1 MWNLH
6 GHLTPPIVQQNET
19 QVTPSNSPL
28 PYVTDQRALE
38 SLCHTLRQSP
48 RLALDT
54 EFVGED
60 TFVPRLELIQVAT
73 ATTAAVI
80 DFPAVQAGGS
90 LDVFWE
96 LICDAKIEK
105 IVHAGRQDLDLFAI
119 HAGQIPKPFFDTQI
133 AAAMVGYG
141 AQVAYANLVQRLHG
155 TKLAKAHTFTNW
167 SARPLSDDQI
177 AYALEDVEFLLSIHT
192 HLQNRLNTLG
202 RSEWVSEEFARLETA
217 IGEKSRE
224 PQERYQRIRG
234 WDTLK
239 PKGAAVLREVA
250 VWREAEARRR
260 NVPRGRVMRDEVL
273 LQLARHPPKSVN
285 DLRGLR
291 GVHSSDVD
299 RHGGQILATITSA
312 LALPPS
318 AWPEVPRERKPD
330 PESTGILELLQAV
343 LKARAAEEGIAPTM
357 LATSADLQ
365 TLVDAKQSRTTLD
378 VPILRGWRRQL
389 AGDLLLQ
396 VLDGAVTITVDRT
409 SGALRMTQG
418 RPGANEPSSD
428 PPCLTTTSS

>member
-1 MWNLH
+1 MTP
-6 GHLTPPIVQQNET
+6 TPPL
-19 QVTPSNSPL
+19 S
-28 PYVTDQRALE
+28 YVTDQRALE

-60 TFVPRLELIQVAT
+60 TFIPRLELIQVAT

-80 DFPAVQAGGS
+80 DFPAVQASGS

-105 IVHAGRQDLDLFAI
+105 VVHAGRQDLDLFAL

-141 AQVAYANLVQRLHG
+141 AQVAYANLVQRLYG

-192 HLQNRLNTLG
+192 HLRDRLNTLG
-202 RSEWVSEEFARLETA
+202 RLEWVGEEFARLETVV
-217 IGEKSRE
+217 GETSRE

-291 GVHSSDVD
+291 GVHSSEVD
-299 RHGGQILATITSA
+299 RHGGQLLAAISSA
-312 LALPPS
+312 LALPSS
-318 AWPEVPRERKPD
+318 AWPEVPSERKPD
-330 PESTGILELLQAV
+330 PESTGIVELLQAV

-365 TLVDAKQSRTTLD
+365 ALVEARQNRIALNI
-378 VPILRGWRRQL
+378 PILHGWRRQL
-389 AGDLLLQ
+389 AGDLLVQ
-396 VLDGAVTITVDRT
+396 VLDGAVTISVDRT
-409 SGALRMTQG
+409 SGALRMTSG
-418 RPGANEPSSD
+418 PSSNT
-428 PPCLTTTSS
+428 PS

>member
-1 MWNLH
+1 MSNLH
-6 GHLTPPIVQQNET
+6 AHQMPPTVRLNEIP
-19 QVTPSNSPL
+19 VTPKP
-28 PYVTDQRALE
+28 PTQYVTDHRALE

-60 TFVPRLELIQVAT
+60 TFIPRLELIQVAT
-73 ATTAAVI
+73 TDTAAVI
-80 DFPAVQAGGS
+80 DFPAVQASGS

-96 LICDAKIEK
+96 LICDTKVDKIL
-105 IVHAGRQDLDLFAI
+105 HAGRQDLDLFAT

-141 AQVAYANLVQRLHG
+141 AQVAYSNLVQRLHG

-192 HLQNRLNTLG
+192 HLLDRLSTLG
-202 RSEWVSEEFARLETA
+202 RSEWISEEFARLETA
-217 IGEKSRE
+217 VGEKSRE

-234 WDTLK
+234 WETLK
-239 PKGAAVLREVA
+239 PKGAAVLRELA
-250 VWREAEARRR
+250 AWRETEARRR

-285 DLRGLR
+285 DHRGLR
-291 GVHSSDVD
+291 GVHSSEID
-299 RHGGQILATITSA
+299 RHGGQLLASITSA

-318 AWPEVPRERKPD
+318 AWPEVPSERKPD
-330 PESTGILELLQAV
+330 PESTGIVELLQAV
-343 LKARAAEEGIAPTM
+343 LKARAAEEGIASTM
-357 LATSADLQ
+357 IATSADLQ
-365 TLVDAKQSRTTLD
+365 TLAEHKQNRATLD

-396 VLDGAVTITVDRT
+396 VLDGAVTISVDKT
-409 SGALRMTQG
+409 SGALRM
-418 RPGANEPSSD
+418 S
-428 PPCLTTTSS
+428 

>member
-1 MWNLH
+1 M
-6 GHLTPPIVQQNET
+6 
-19 QVTPSNSPL
+19 

-38 SLCHTLRQSP
+38 SLCRTLRQSP

-60 TFVPRLELIQVAT
+60 TFIPRLELIQVAT

-80 DFPAVQAGGS
+80 DFPAVQASGS
-90 LDVFWE
+90 LDAFWE
-96 LICDAKIEK
+96 LIGDPKIEK
-105 IVHAGRQDLDLFAI
+105 VVHAGRQDLDLFAT

-141 AQVAYANLVQRLHG
+141 AQVAYANLVQRIHG

-192 HLQNRLNTLG
+192 HLQDRLSAFG
-202 RSEWVSEEFARLETA
+202 RLEWVNEEFARLEA
-217 IGEKSRE
+217 AVGEKSRE

-239 PKGAAVLREVA
+239 PKGAAVLRELA
-250 VWREAEARRR
+250 AWREAEARRR

-273 LQLARHPPKSVN
+273 LQLARHPPKVVN

-291 GVHSSDVD
+291 GIHSSEVD
-299 RHGGQILATITSA
+299 RQGEQLLATITSA
-312 LALPPS
+312 LALPSS

-330 PESTGILELLQAV
+330 PESTGIVELLQAV

-365 TLVDAKQSRTTLD
+365 TLVEGKQNRATLD

-389 AGDLLLQ
+389 AGELLLQ
-396 VLDGAVTITVDRT
+396 VLDGTVTITVDRT
-409 SGALRMTQG
+409 SGALRMITG
-418 RPGANEPSSD
+418 R
-428 PPCLTTTSS
+428 

>member
-1 MWNLH
+1 
-6 GHLTPPIVQQNET
+6 
-19 QVTPSNSPL
+19 
-28 PYVTDQRALE
+28 VTDQRALE

-80 DFPAVQAGGS
+80 DFPAVQASGS

-96 LICDAKIEK
+96 LICDIKIEK

-192 HLQNRLNTLG
+192 HLQNRLSTLG

-217 IGEKSRE
+217 IGEKGRE

-239 PKGAAVLREVA
+239 PKGAAVLRELA
-250 VWREAEARRR
+250 AWREAEARRR
-260 NVPRGRVMRDEVL
+260 NIPRGRVMRDEVL

-291 GVHSSDVD
+291 GVHSSDID
-299 RHGGQILATITSA
+299 RHGGQILASITSA
-312 LALPPS
+312 LALPTS
-318 AWPEVPRERKPD
+318 AWPEVPSERKPD
-330 PESTGILELLQAV
+330 PESTGIVELLQAV
-343 LKARAAEEGIAPTM
+343 LKARAAEQGIAPTI

-365 TLVDAKQSRTTLD
+365 TLVDAKQGRTALD

-418 RPGANEPSSD
+418 RLQTNESSQIL
-428 PPCLTTTSS
+428 PA

>member
-1 MWNLH
+1 MSSLR
-6 GHLTPPIVQQNET
+6 GHQMPPIVQPNET
-19 QVTPSNSPL
+19 HVTPNPPL

-38 SLCHTLRQSP
+38 SLCLTLRQSP

-60 TFVPRLELIQVAT
+60 TFIPRLELIQVAT

-80 DFPAVQAGGS
+80 DFPAVQASGS
-90 LDVFWE
+90 LDAFWE

-105 IVHAGRQDLDLFAI
+105 IVHAGRQDLDLFAT

-192 HLQNRLNTLG
+192 HLQDRLSSLG
-202 RSEWVSEEFARLETA
+202 RLEWVSEEFARLETA
-217 IGEKSRE
+217 VGEKSRE

-239 PKGAAVLREVA
+239 PKGAAVLRELA
-250 VWREAEARRR
+250 AWREAEARRR

-273 LQLARHPPKSVN
+273 LQLARHPPKSVHE
-285 DLRGLR
+285 LRGLR
-291 GVHSSDVD
+291 GVHSSEVD
-299 RHGGQILATITSA
+299 RQGEQLLTAISSA

-330 PESTGILELLQAV
+330 PESTGIVELLQAV

-365 TLVDAKQSRTTLD
+365 TLVEAKQNRTALD

-409 SGALRMTQG
+409 SGALRMT
-418 RPGANEPSSD
+418 PGSASKASS
-428 PPCLTTTSS
+428 

>member
-1 MWNLH
+1 ML
-6 GHLTPPIVQQNET
+6 
-19 QVTPSNSPL
+19 
-28 PYVTDQRALE
+28 YVTDQSALE
-38 SLCHTLRQSP
+38 ALCQTLRQSP

-80 DFPAVQAGGS
+80 DFPAVQAKGS
-90 LDVFWE
+90 LDAFWE
-96 LICDAKIEK
+96 LICDTKIEK
-105 IVHAGRQDLDLFAI
+105 IVHAGRQDLDLFAT

-192 HLQNRLNTLG
+192 HLQDRLSSLG
-202 RSEWVSEEFARLETA
+202 RLEWVGEEFARLETA
-217 IGEKSRE
+217 VGEKSRE

-239 PKGAAVLREVA
+239 PKGAAVLRELA
-250 VWREAEARRR
+250 AWREAEARRR

-273 LQLARHPPKSVN
+273 LQLARHPPKSVSE
-285 DLRGLR
+285 LRGLR
-291 GVHSSDVD
+291 GVHSSEVD
-299 RHGGQILATITSA
+299 RHGEQLLGTITSA
-312 LALPPS
+312 LALPPTS
-318 AWPEVPRERKPD
+318 WPEVPRERKPD
-330 PESTGILELLQAV
+330 PESTGIVELLQAV

-357 LATSADLQ
+357 LATSSDLQ
-365 TLVDAKQSRTTLD
+365 TLVEAKQNRATLD

-389 AGDLLLQ
+389 AGDLLLK

-409 SGALRMTQG
+409 SGALKMAQEDLSKT
-418 RPGANEPSSD
+418 AN
-428 PPCLTTTSS
+428 

>member
-1 MWNLH
+1 MSNLH
-6 GHLTPPIVQQNET
+6 GHQTPPTAQQNDT
-19 QVTPSNSPL
+19 HMTPHVPP
-28 PYVTDQRALE
+28 PYVTDQAGLE
-38 SLCHTLRQSP
+38 LLCHTLRQSP

-60 TFVPRLELIQVAT
+60 TFIPRLELIQVAT
-73 ATTAAVI
+73 TTTAAVI
-80 DFPAVQAGGS
+80 DFPAVQANGS

-105 IVHAGRQDLDLFAI
+105 VVHAGRQDLDLFAL

-155 TKLAKAHTFTNW
+155 TKLEKAHTFTNW

-177 AYALEDVEFLLSIHT
+177 AYALEDVEFLLPIHT
-192 HLQNRLNTLG
+192 HLRDRLKALG
-202 RSEWVSEEFARLETA
+202 RLEWVSEEFARLETA
-217 IGEKSRE
+217 VGEKSRE
-224 PQERYQRIRG
+224 PHERYQRIRG

-239 PKGAAVLREVA
+239 PKGAAVLRELA

-273 LQLARHPPKSVN
+273 LQLARHPPKSVS

-291 GVHSSDVD
+291 GIHTSEID
-299 RHGGQILATITSA
+299 RQGGQILASITSA

-318 AWPEVPRERKPD
+318 AWPKVPSERKPD
-330 PESTGILELLQAV
+330 PESTGIVELLQAV

-365 TLVDAKQSRTTLD
+365 TLVETRQNRTTLNI
-378 VPILRGWRRQL
+378 PILHGWRRQL
-389 AGDLLLQ
+389 VGDLLLQ
-396 VLDGAVTITVDRT
+396 VLDGDVTVSVDRT
-409 SGALRMTQG
+409 SSALRMTKG
-418 RPGANEPSSD
+418 LSSNIPG
-428 PPCLTTTSS
+428 

>member
-1 MWNLH
+1 
-6 GHLTPPIVQQNET
+6 
-19 QVTPSNSPL
+19 
-28 PYVTDQRALE
+28 
-38 SLCHTLRQSP
+38 LRQSP

-80 DFPAVQAGGS
+80 DFPAVQATGS
-90 LDVFWE
+90 LEVFWE
-96 LICDAKIEK
+96 VICDAKIEK

-141 AQVAYANLVQRLHG
+141 AQVAYANLVQRVHG

-177 AYALEDVEFLLSIHT
+177 AYALEDVEFLLSIHS
-192 HLQNRLNTLG
+192 HLQNRLNSLG
-202 RSEWVSEEFARLETA
+202 RSEWVSEEFARLEAA

-239 PKGAAVLREVA
+239 PKGAAVLRELA
-250 VWREAEARRR
+250 IWREAEARRR

-299 RHGGQILATITSA
+299 RHGGQILASITVA
-312 LALPPS
+312 LALPTS
-318 AWPEVPRERKPD
+318 AWPEVPSERKPD
-330 PESTGILELLQAV
+330 PEATGIVELLQAV
-343 LKARAAEEGIAPTM
+343 LKARAAEQGIAPTM

-365 TLVDAKQSRTTLD
+365 ILVDARQSQTDLD
-378 VPILRGWRRQL
+378 LPILRGWRRRL

-396 VLDGAVTITVDRT
+396 VLDGAITITVDRT
-409 SGALRMTQG
+409 SGSLRMSQG
-418 RPGANEPSSD
+418 CPQGNAPSRIL
-428 PPCLTTTSS
+428 PA

>member
-1 MWNLH
+1 MWSLRD
-6 GHLTPPIVQQNET
+6 PPTIRTIQPNERP
-19 QVTPSNSPL
+19 VTPKPPML
-28 PYVTDQRALE
+28 YVTDQSALE
-38 SLCHTLRQSP
+38 TLCLTLKQSS

-80 DFPAVQAGGS
+80 DFPAVQAKGS
-90 LDVFWE
+90 LDAFWE
-96 LICDAKIEK
+96 LICDNKIEK
-105 IVHAGRQDLDLFAI
+105 IVHAGRQDLDLFAT

-192 HLQNRLNTLG
+192 HLQDRLNSLG
-202 RSEWVSEEFARLETA
+202 RLEWVGEEFARLEMA
-217 IGEKSRE
+217 VGEKSRE

-239 PKGAAVLREVA
+239 AKGAAVLRELA
-250 VWREAEARRR
+250 AWREAEARRR

-273 LQLARHPPKSVN
+273 LQLARHPPKSVSE
-285 DLRGLR
+285 LRGLR
-291 GVHSSDVD
+291 GVHSSEVD
-299 RHGGQILATITSA
+299 RHGEHLLGTITSA
-312 LALPPS
+312 LALPPT

-330 PESTGILELLQAV
+330 PESTGIVELLQAV

-357 LATSADLQ
+357 LATSSDLQ
-365 TLVDAKQSRTTLD
+365 TLVEAKQNRATID

-389 AGDLLLQ
+389 AGDLLLK
-396 VLDGAVTITVDRT
+396 VLDGAVAITVDRT
-409 SGALRMTQG
+409 SGALKMAQEDLG
-418 RPGANEPSSD
+418 KV
-428 PPCLTTTSS
+428 

>member
-1 MWNLH
+1 M
-6 GHLTPPIVQQNET
+6 Q
-19 QVTPSNSPL
+19 
-28 PYVTDQRALE
+28 YVTDQSALE
-38 SLCHTLRQSP
+38 TLCQTLRQSS

-80 DFPAVQAGGS
+80 DFPAVQASGS

-119 HAGQIPKPFFDTQI
+119 HAGKIPKPFFDTQI

-192 HLQNRLNTLG
+192 HLRDRLSTLG
-202 RSEWVSEEFARLETA
+202 RLEWVSEEFARLETA
-217 IGEKSRE
+217 VGEKSRE

-239 PKGAAVLREVA
+239 PKGAAVLRELA
-250 VWREAEARRR
+250 AWREAEARRR

-273 LQLARHPPKSVN
+273 LQLARHPPKSVSE
-285 DLRGLR
+285 LRGLR
-291 GVHSSDVD
+291 GVHSSEVD
-299 RHGGQILATITSA
+299 RHGEQLLGTITSA
-312 LALPPS
+312 LALPPT

-330 PESTGILELLQAV
+330 PESTGIVELLQAV

-357 LATSADLQ
+357 LATSSDLQ
-365 TLVDAKQSRTTLD
+365 TLVEAKQNRATLD
-378 VPILRGWRRQL
+378 VPILHGWRRQL
-389 AGDLLLQ
+389 AGDLLLK

-409 SGALRMTQG
+409 SGALRMAQG
-418 RPGANEPSSD
+418 DLSTAAS
-428 PPCLTTTSS
+428 

>member
-1 MWNLH
+1 
-6 GHLTPPIVQQNET
+6 
-19 QVTPSNSPL
+19 VTPSNSPL

-80 DFPAVQAGGS
+80 DFPAVQTGGS

-96 LICDAKIEK
+96 LICDARIEK

-119 HAGQIPKPFFDTQI
+119 HAGQIPKPSFDTQI

-177 AYALEDVEFLLSIHT
+177 AYALEDVEFLLSIHS
-192 HLQNRLNTLG
+192 HLENRLNILG

-365 TLVDAKQSRTTLD
+365 TLVDTKQSRTALD

-396 VLDGAVTITVDRT
+396 VLDGTIIISVDRT

-418 RPGANEPSSD
+418 RLQANEPSQIL
-428 PPCLTTTSS
+428 PA

>member
-1 MWNLH
+1 MSNLR
-6 GHLTPPIVQQNET
+6 GRQTPPTVQQNEI
-19 QVTPSNSPL
+19 QVIPSNPSL

-60 TFVPRLELIQVAT
+60 TFIPRLELIQVAT

-80 DFPAVQAGGS
+80 DFPAVQASGS
-90 LDVFWE
+90 LNVFWE

-105 IVHAGRQDLDLFAI
+105 IVHAGRQDLDLFAL

-177 AYALEDVEFLLSIHT
+177 TYALEDVEFLLSIHT

-202 RSEWVSEEFARLETA
+202 RSEWVSEEFARLEMA

-239 PKGAAVLREVA
+239 PKGAAVLRELA

-299 RHGGQILATITSA
+299 RHGGQLLAAITST
-312 LALPPS
+312 LALPSS
-318 AWPEVPRERKPD
+318 AWPEVPSERKPD
-330 PESTGILELLQAV
+330 PESTGIVELLQAV
-343 LKARAAEEGIAPTM
+343 LKARAAEEGIAPTL

-365 TLVDAKQSRTTLD
+365 ALVEAKQSRTALEL
-378 VPILRGWRRQL
+378 PILRGWRRQL

-396 VLDGAVTITVDRT
+396 VLDGTVTIVVDRT
-409 SGALRMTQG
+409 SGALRLTQG
-418 RPGANEPSSD
+418 HPSIA
-428 PPCLTTTSS
+428 SS

>member
-1 MWNLH
+1 MSSLR
-6 GHLTPPIVQQNET
+6 GRQTPHTAPQNET
-19 QVTPSNSPL
+19 HVTSNSPP
-28 PYVTDQRALE
+28 PYVTDQHALE

-60 TFVPRLELIQVAT
+60 TFIPRLELIQVAT

-96 LICDAKIEK
+96 LICDTKIEK
-105 IVHAGRQDLDLFAI
+105 IVHAGRQDLDLFAL

-155 TKLAKAHTFTNW
+155 TRLAKAHTFTNW

-192 HLQNRLNTLG
+192 HLQDRLNTLG

-217 IGEKSRE
+217 VGEKSRE

-239 PKGAAVLREVA
+239 PKGAAVLRELA

-291 GVHSSDVD
+291 GIHSSDVD
-299 RHGGQILATITSA
+299 RQGGHLLAAITSA

-318 AWPEVPRERKPD
+318 AWPEVPSERKPD
-330 PESTGILELLQAV
+330 PESTGIVELLQAV

-365 TLVDAKQSRTTLD
+365 TLVDAKQNRTALN
-378 VPILRGWRRQL
+378 VPILHGWRRQL
-389 AGDLLLQ
+389 VGDLLLQ
-396 VLDGAVTITVDRT
+396 VLKGAVTISVDKT
-409 SGALRMTQG
+409 SGSLRMTAG
-418 RPGANEPSSD
+418 CPSN
-428 PPCLTTTSS
+428 TTPS

>member
-1 MWNLH
+1 MLNLH
-6 GHLTPPIVQQNET
+6 DRQTPLTVQQNEMH
-19 QVTPSNSPL
+19 VTPNLPL
-28 PYVTDQRALE
+28 PYVTDQQALE

-60 TFVPRLELIQVAT
+60 TFIPRLELIQVAT

-80 DFPAVQAGGS
+80 DFPAVQASGS

-96 LICDAKIEK
+96 LICETKIEK
-105 IVHAGRQDLDLFAI
+105 IFHAGRQDLDLFAT

-155 TKLAKAHTFTNW
+155 TRLEKAHTFTNW
-167 SARPLSDDQI
+167 SARPLSEGQI
-177 AYALEDVEFLLSIHT
+177 AYALEDVEYLLSIHT
-192 HLQNRLNTLG
+192 HLQDRLRSLG
-202 RSEWVSEEFARLETA
+202 RLEWVNEEFARLEA
-217 IGEKSRE
+217 VVGEKSRE

-239 PKGAAVLREVA
+239 PKGAAVLRELA
-250 VWREAEARRR
+250 AWREAEARRR

-273 LQLARHPPKSVN
+273 LQLARHPPKSIN

-291 GVHSSDVD
+291 GVHSSEVD
-299 RHGGQILATITSA
+299 RHGAQLLAAITSV

-318 AWPEVPRERKPD
+318 AWPEVPSERKPD
-330 PESTGILELLQAV
+330 PESTGIVELLQAV

-365 TLVDAKQSRTTLD
+365 TLVEAKQNRTALD

-409 SGALRMTQG
+409 SGALRMTQ
-418 RPGANEPSSD
+418 D
-428 PPCLTTTSS
+428 PLSNA